1 MSVSP
6 LSSGPSI
13 VEVARQ
19 VVQRFDTNRDGRLDA
34 EEFSTLL
41 GRLAGEA
48 GRDAAGTAASNATPA
63 LYAPPDTGVRARR
76 AVLEGFDGRKLAD
89 DDHRTPKYLFA
100 RVAQHADLSGVRDK
114 AGAEAVLRSLVP
126 DLQAAGLDV
135 LDVRGDSVKLR
146 IEGRDTWVDVVRG
159 ATSGAPAF
167 QWLPE

>member
-48 GRDAAGTAASNATPA
+48 APGASGTATSSATPA
-63 LYAPPDTGVRARR
+63 LYAPPEAGTRARR
-76 AVLEGFDGRKLAD
+76 AVLEGFDERKLAAT
-89 DDHRTPKYLFA
+89 DHRTPKYLFA

-114 AGAEAVLRSLVP
+114 SGAEAVLRSLVP